1 MTPAAPAPRRVP
13 DSPPTMGVT
22 LTSEGAEFAVLAR
35 HAESV
40 ELCLFDEAGGERR
53 VSLRHRSYGIWWDHV
68 TGVRPGQRYGYR
80 VHGPWAP
87 HEGHRHDV
95 AKLLMD
101 PYAVALDG
109 QVRWGPE
116 VFGHRVDE
124 RWQGDGEIRDDRD
137 SSAYVPRSVI
147 LGDGF
152 DWSGDLPPAVP
163 WTETV
168 LYEAHVRG
176 LTNRHPAVPEELRGT
191 YAALGH
197 PAVLDHL
204 QRLGVTS
211 LELLPIQAFTS
222 EPHLVRAGLSNYWGY
237 NTLGFFAPHARYAA
251 AQDPQGAVDEVKGA
265 VKALHG
271 AGIEVILDV
280 VYNHTCEQ
288 SGRDGATLSWRGL
301 DNATYYRLDEAGR
314 DIDVTGCGNT
324 VDVRQPMV
332 AAMVLD
338 SLRHWVQTFHV
349 DGFRFDLAPA
359 LARGR
364 DDAYERDHA
373 FHVALRTDPVLSRVK
388 LIAEPWD
395 IGVHGWRTGQ
405 FPPPFA
411 EWNDRFRDSVRTFWL
426 PDAARALHGRPG
438 HGVRDLATRIAG
450 SRDVFGDDDRGPIA
464 SVNLIT
470 AHDGFTLADLTTY
483 EQKHNEDNGED
494 NRDGHGDNRSYNHG
508 VEGETCD
515 QEVLTARR
523 RSLRNLLATMLLSPG
538 VPMLTAGDEL
548 GRSQGGNNNAY
559 CQDNAIG
566 WLDWDPADWQVEL
579 LQDTRDLIA
588 LRARYAVLRPR
599 EFPTFAPVPGRVRL
613 RWFDQDGVEMSEQEW
628 VDPHRRVIQA
638 LFDTA
643 HDGNPAEP
651 VLLVVNG
658 GGATVRIVPPQ
669 IECGGEWQLR
679 WSSAPDLAGRPGSAG
694 AGSLTLLSTC

>member
-1 MTPAAPAPRRVP
+1 M
-13 DSPPTMGVT
+13 
-22 LTSEGAEFAVLAR
+22 LAR
-35 HAESV
+35 HAEAV
-40 ELCLFDEAGGERR
+40 ELCLFDEAGAQR
-53 VSLRHRSYGIWWDHV
+53 VVPLRHRSYGIWWDHV
-68 TGVRPGQRYGYR
+68 PGVAPGQRYGYR

-87 HEGHRHDV
+87 RAGHRHNP

-101 PYAVALDG
+101 PYAVALESE
-109 QVRWGPE
+109 VRWGPE
-116 VFGHRVDE
+116 VFGHRVDAA
-124 RWQGDGEIRDDRD
+124 WQGDGERRDDRD
-137 SSAYVPRSVI
+137 SAACVPRSVV

-152 DWSGDLPPAVP
+152 DWSGDEPPAVP
-163 WTETV
+163 WTQTV

-176 LTNRHPAVPEELRGT
+176 LTMRHPGVPEKLRGT

-211 LELLPIQAFTS
+211 LELLPIHTFTD
-222 EPHLVRAGLSNYWGY
+222 EPHLVKKDLSNYWGY
-237 NTLGFFAPHARYAA
+237 NTLGFFAPHAGYAA
-251 AQDPQGAVDEVKGA
+251 AQDPQGMVEEVKGA
-265 VKALHG
+265 VKVLHG

-301 DNATYYRLDEAGR
+301 DNATYYRLDEAGH
-314 DIDVTGCGNT
+314 DVDVTGCGNT
-324 VDVRQPMV
+324 VDLRRPMV

-411 EWNDRFRDSVRTFWL
+411 EWNDRFRDTARTFWL
-426 PDAARALHGRPG
+426 SDVARDLSGESG

-450 SRDVFGDDDRGPIA
+450 SPDLFGGGDRGPIA
-464 SVNLIT
+464 AVNLVT
-470 AHDGFTLADLTTY
+470 AHDGFTAADLTAY
-483 EQKHNEDNGED
+483 ERKHNEANGEG
-494 NRDGHGDNRSYNHG
+494 NRDGHGDNRSWNHG
-508 VEGETCD
+508 VEGVSDDTET
-515 QEVLTARR
+515 LATRH

-548 GRSQGGNNNAY
+548 GRTQGGNNNAY
-559 CQDNAIG
+559 CQDNETS
-566 WLDWDPADWQVEL
+566 WMDWALADWQVEL
-579 LQDTRDLIA
+579 LADVRGLVA
-588 LRARYAVLRPR
+588 LRSRYAVLRPR
-599 EFPTFAPVPGRVRL
+599 EFPTFEPVPGRVRL
-613 RWFDQDGVEMSEQEW
+613 RWFDEAGAVMTEQQW
-628 VDPHRRVIQA
+628 HDPGRRIVQA

-643 HDGNPAEP
+643 HDSFPAEP

-658 GGATVRIVPPQ
+658 GGADAEVVLPTADNTTSRPP
-669 IECGGEWQLR
+669 WHLL
-679 WSSAPDLAGRPGSAG
+679 WSSADTLPTGIAATEQISCVPATSLVLLAPSGD
-694 AGSLTLLSTC
+694 GSLHATPTR